1 MTMMA
6 GMKKKYFFIPGFA
19 VLLLL
24 AAAWRIQIVE
34 IVLPKKGNQQIAV
47 IRVSQRDIIKL
58 CYRHSNELIQ
68 VEGRF
73 SIDGQS
79 SLHAMETRFE
89 SSGSGLPVSFSE
101 RTTREG
107 KWLVVDEMN
116 KEIGTLRFYIVPI
129 NQTRL
134 TIANVPILISK
145 LKSGTLIEVKA
156 SRVSNLNWF
165 LMTWNIR

>member
-1 MTMMA
+1 
-6 GMKKKYFFIPGFA
+6 
-19 VLLLL
+19 
-24 AAAWRIQIVE
+24 
-34 IVLPKKGNQQIAV
+34 
-47 IRVSQRDIIKL
+47 
-58 CYRHSNELIQ
+58 
-68 VEGRF
+68 
-73 SIDGQS
+73 
-79 SLHAMETRFE
+79 
-89 SSGSGLPVSFSE
+89 
-101 RTTREG
+101 
-107 KWLVVDEMN
+107 MN

>member
-1 MTMMA
+1 M
-6 GMKKKYFFIPGFA
+6 
-19 VLLLL
+19 LLLL
-24 AAAWRIQIVE
+24 AAAAWQVRIVQV
-34 IVLPKKGNQQIAV
+34 VLPRKGDQQIAV
-47 IRVSQRDIIKL
+47 VLVSPSDIIKL

-73 SIDGQS
+73 SIDDQS
-79 SLHAMETRFE
+79 RLHAKETRFE
-89 SSGSGLPVSFSE
+89 SFGSGLPVSFSE